1 MEETKDRNRDTEI
14 DLKDLFV
21 VFARIWW
28 ILLAVGIVVCGG
40 LYGIL
45 KKTHVNQYTATA
57 TIYINRPSGTLQAA
71 QVSISNAL
79 VGDYVKLV
87 TMDKTLEVV
96 RATLGITPD
105 ALPNNKFQKMIKVS
119 NDSDNR
125 WIELSVTAE
134 DPKDA
139 VDLVD
144 ALAKASVYSFNE
156 ELLGGEHY
164 SKYYNTVDTDNP
176 ENSVRIANPISKSKI
191 ILIGLG
197 ACLIVYLIF
206 FFLYVMDDKI
216 NTPEDV
222 EKYLGLNILGQI
234 PYRHGNRR
242 GKKYTAYA
250 ADTAVKG
257 DRT

>member
-1 MEETKDRNRDTEI
+1 MEETKDREVEI
-14 DLKDLFV
+14 RFKDLFV
-21 VFARIWW
+21 VFARVWW
-28 ILLAVGIVVCGG
+28 ILLIVGIVVCGG

-57 TIYINRPSGTLQAA
+57 TVYINRPSGTLQAA

-87 TMDKTLEVV
+87 TMGKTLEVV
-96 RATLGITPD
+96 RATLGITPE
-105 ALPNNKFQKMIKVS
+105 ALPNATFEKMISVKNS
-119 NDSDNR
+119 SDNR

-176 ENSVRIANPISKSKI
+176 ENSVRISNPISKTKI
-191 ILIGLG
+191 LLIGVA

-234 PYRHGNRR
+234 PYRHGSHK
-242 GKKYTAYA
+242 GKKYAAYA
-250 ADTAVKG
+250 ADTAAKG
-257 DRT
+257 DQA